1 MCMGDHRRQQ
11 SVLWGRDFCYNTQA
25 LIKPLMV
32 AMKLP
37 PVSRVGRLHSALD
50 PV

>member
-1 MCMGDHRRQQ
+1 MCMGGHRRQQ
-11 SVLWGRDFCYNTQA
+11 SVQWDFCYNTQA

-32 AMKLP
+32 AIKLP